1 MGPLGAGEAVDVIE
15 TVPCLGD
22 YAEAWRSITQQPFV
36 LQSVVGYR
44 LDIVT
49 IPPLLGPGR
58 ALTVSRSLQINV
70 MGEEIEALLKKSA
83 IEQVHGNSPG
93 FFSFLFLVPK
103 ERGGEKTSHQ
113 PETVEPFHMTTL
125 KEVGQSIRHGD
136 WSITIDLRDTFLHV
150 PVHKEYRRYL
160 RFAWMERIYQFK
172 RLPFGLTSS
181 PQVFTD
187 ITRPLVEHCRIKGIR
202 VIFYLDDIL
211 VLVSTRTLVCQHRDY
226 VLNLLHQVGFKRI
239 QKKCCLTPS
248 QTFPYLEWDSIS
260 MQVSLPQ
267 TTLDH
272 IRQLIEV
279 ITRAPTACTKGCM
292 ALLGMMNFATIA
304 IAIGRFYCR
313 PHQFCLPRTRYQQN
327 FNNTKIQLSRRALD
341 CRHRRM
347 VEL

>member
-1 MGPLGAGEAVDVIE
+1 
-15 TVPCLGD
+15 
-22 YAEAWRSITQQPFV
+22 
-36 LQSVVGYR
+36 
-44 LDIVT
+44 
-49 IPPLLGPGR
+49 
-58 ALTVSRSLQINV
+58 
-70 MGEEIEALLKKSA
+70 
-83 IEQVHGNSPG
+83 
-93 FFSFLFLVPK
+93 
-103 ERGGEKTSHQ
+103 
-113 PETVEPFHMTTL
+113 MTTL

-341 CRHRRM
+341 SLYWWMSPPENGRTLNVTMPTHVITTDASLSGWGAQM
-347 VEL
+347 GQQSIQGLWSEPEKLNHINYLELKTVLIALQHWKNQLRNQHSLTTAGQHESCSISDKRGGAHSPNYCII